1 MNSAYDY
8 TNWLEFLSSF
18 AARMSVIWACQGKL
32 VTCIWNVYH
41 CLSFRRRSG
50 DEEKLLTSEWMET
63 ETNGISDCCWRK
75 IILITNKWERDERD
89 DCKIGRKALF
99 NSFFGWLQILPPK
112 IRVLVY
118 PILLILPNSLKWTQC
133 SSNTITAIFEFENA
147 GTIYTFVYCSMSI
160 SELPD
165 IPHDRAWIQSQMPHK
180 EKEWEV
186 IIIEIFATTFF
197 NKNLNPIVKVG
208 GTYIINFTIHLT
220 IMPRGGMLWC
230 NWNLNS

>member
-1 MNSAYDY
+1 MI
-8 TNWLEFLSSF
+8 
-18 AARMSVIWACQGKL
+18 VKL
-32 VTCIWNVYH
+32 
-41 CLSFRRRSG
+41 
-50 DEEKLLTSEWMET
+50 EEKPCSTHFRLITDITPKNQSS
-63 ETNGISDCCWRK
+63 GISSN
-75 IILITNKWERDERD
+75 II
-89 DCKIGRKALF
+89 F
-99 NSFFGWLQILPPK
+99 
-112 IRVLVY
+112 
-118 PILLILPNSLKWTQC
+118 PNSLKWTQC

-220 IMPRGGMLWC
+220 IMPRGGMLWY